1 MAEGA
6 TDAMAEITAMKAVAE
21 ALGKLDP
28 EATARVVRWAAE
40 RFAVGLG
47 LSTRA
52 MTGAGVSDEDGH
64 AGAGGAGRFKSLA
77 DLYTVASP
85 ATDVDRALVAGYWFQ
100 FNEGQEDFAA
110 QTVNSALKDMGHR
123 VANITVAFNNL
134 KSQKPA
140 LVVQLKKSGTTKQ
153 ARKKY
158 KLTTAGKKAVEQL
171 IGQA

>member
-6 TDAMAEITAMKAVAE
+6 TDPMAEITAMKAVAE

-47 LSTRA
+47 GGTRRLSGGGPGDVDSHLGD
-52 MTGAGVSDEDGH
+52 TGVE
-64 AGAGGAGRFKSLA
+64 RFKSLA
-77 DLYTVASP
+77 DLYTAASP
-85 ATDVDRALVAGYWFQ
+85 STDMDRALVAGYWFQ
-100 FNEGQEDFAA
+100 FSQGQEDFAA
-110 QTVNSALKDMGHR
+110 QTVNSALKDLGHR

-140 LVVQLKKSGTTKQ
+140 LVVQLKKSGTTRQ

-158 KLTTAGKKAVEQL
+158 KLTTAGKTAVEQL
-171 IGQA
+171 IGHA